1 MAEHRA
7 AAAWTMPSDT
17 GTRSLTVSRWL
28 AISAMAVV
36 ALATC
41 IQAFVFPLELELREG
56 TVWLH
61 VLAQQAGVAI
71 YDHRQVAFVNMNH
84 GPLDPLLKSWIADLL
99 PFLTPA
105 MVTRFFV
112 LLLPAGLFLAF
123 WQSNRGKLTGA
134 IGCSCAVYLFLLGLQ
149 PPHYLI
155 GRSDPTALFFFS
167 LLLWRAHARAASE
180 NRRAFLRFA
189 ATGAI
194 GGLVVLTNWRYLPA
208 VGAALAGFTL
218 EAAVA
223 APVGRRVSVAAYLMI
238 AGLVGALAP
247 ATLIFIGQFHGN
259 GDLYYQHFFG
269 FFTPESGWG
278 TTAAPTFTLLPSG
291 LLEQREIIHL
301 TAVIIATFGLVFP
314 SPHLNRRLQTYVWL
328 PLLALLWCVCCV
340 AYFINYGGG
349 GLHYFGVFY
358 VLLAFHLMRAV
369 DWSRLAKFG
378 ALPVVQA
385 TLVLSLP
392 WTTTGAQCLALA
404 RSFESA
410 SAFIQVSR
418 QTANGTQI
426 YSEDYHLFKERYTRE
441 TIDVGDSVHA
451 IAKTGYYGPD
461 FTATA
466 NRSSVQLEKSPP
478 LFVIN
483 GGLGSPSLQ
492 SLLSHSYTPV
502 LRVPY
507 LPAYPGPAQ
516 TLYRLKFPRPPWPN
530 P

>member
-1 MAEHRA
+1 
-7 AAAWTMPSDT
+7 
-17 GTRSLTVSRWL
+17 
-28 AISAMAVV
+28 
-36 ALATC
+36 
-41 IQAFVFPLELELREG
+41 
-56 TVWLH
+56 
-61 VLAQQAGVAI
+61 
-71 YDHRQVAFVNMNH
+71 
-84 GPLDPLLKSWIADLL
+84 
-99 PFLTPA
+99 

-123 WQSNRGKLTGA
+123 WRSNRGKLAEA
-134 IGCSCAVYLFLLGLQ
+134 IGCSCAAYLFLLGLQ

-167 LLLWRAHARAASE
+167 LLLWSANERAASE
-180 NRRAFLRFA
+180 NRRPFMRFA

-208 VGAALAGFTL
+208 VGAVFAGFTI
-218 EAAVA
+218 EAIVA
-223 APVGRRVSVAAYLMI
+223 APFGRRVHVAAYHTI
-238 AGLVGALAP
+238 AWLIGGLAP
-247 ATLIFIGQFHGN
+247 VALIFFGQFHGN
-259 GDLYYQHFFG
+259 GELYYRHFFG
-269 FFTPESGWG
+269 FFTTESGWG
-278 TTAAPTFTLLPSG
+278 TTAAPTFTLLPSV
-291 LLEQREIIHL
+291 LFKQREIIHI

-314 SPHLNRRLQTYVWL
+314 SPHLTRRLQTYVWL

-340 AYFINYGGG
+340 AYYINYGGG

-358 VLLAFHLMRAV
+358 VLLAFHLLRAV
-369 DWSRLAKFG
+369 DWSRDAQFG

-385 TLVLSLP
+385 TLVLGLP
-392 WTTTGAQCLALA
+392 WTTTWAQCLSLA
-404 RSFESA
+404 HSSESA
-410 SAFIQVSR
+410 HAFIQVSR
-418 QTANGTQI
+418 QTANGAPI
-426 YSEDYHLFKERYTRE
+426 YSEDYHLFKERYTGE

-478 LFVIN
+478 LFVIS

-492 SLLSHSYTPV
+492 SLLAHSYTPV

-516 TLYRLKFPRPPWPN
+516 TLYRLKSPRPPWPN